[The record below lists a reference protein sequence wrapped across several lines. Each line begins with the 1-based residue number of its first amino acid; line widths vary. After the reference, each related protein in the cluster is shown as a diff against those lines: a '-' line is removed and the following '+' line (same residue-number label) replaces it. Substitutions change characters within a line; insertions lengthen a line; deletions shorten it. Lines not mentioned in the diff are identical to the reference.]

1 MDSTSILNDVEK
13 KEIYF
18 IISYQRK
25 QKENSDD
32 FNFLL
37 SDKENNKPIIIYINE
52 LEEENKTYFYK
63 KVFKFFIKQKKKS
76 ENSQKSINIYNQIFT
91 FKINEDKYILSFDT
105 KGNSFIYDV
114 DLKME
119 NKNLNEIISIDQNI
133 IEINEKMN
141 IFKEALKKNKEEHK
155 IEQLIK
161 ETIEK
166 KVNSV
171 KDFLLFK
178 VIYDEETGNSKEK
191 LLLAA
196 LKKLDNIKESFNNN
210 VNVSKIFKDNKKI
223 FYKITEILSNNEYK
237 IHKFMQQMIKY
248 FNIDEKNKFQ
258 LIDDLNIIF
267 KSKKYEDVKKIFF
280 DNFPIKRIK
289 FPKNIELSNMKLEEF
304 KKTINNLRKN
314 KIYDYKSN
322 SGFYKFFP
330 SIYEKKNQ

>member
-63 KVFKFFIKQKKKS
+63 KVFKFFIKQKNKS

-155 IEQLIK
+155 IEQLIE

-223 FYKITEILSNNEYK
+223 FYKITEI
-237 IHKFMQQMIKY
+237 
-248 FNIDEKNKFQ
+248 
-258 LIDDLNIIF
+258 
-267 KSKKYEDVKKIFF
+267 
-280 DNFPIKRIK
+280 
-289 FPKNIELSNMKLEEF
+289 
-304 KKTINNLRKN
+304 
-314 KIYDYKSN
+314 
-322 SGFYKFFP
+322 
-330 SIYEKKNQ
+330 